1 MSTFLFIR
9 RLATLGAVAAVLS
22 AGSVAM
28 ADNDNDEMSE
38 QMFQNMPFGF
48 GPFGGGMAMM
58 ARPIDTNG
66 DGLVTATEA
75 SQHASIEFALLDLDG
90 DDAVT
95 EDEFMDS
102 APSAMMMI
110 GRRSTERL
118 YANRTARFKA
128 MDSDSDG
135 KVTRAEF
142 ISRAQASFE
151 AADADGDG
159 KVTVWEFRSQQNP
172 F

>member
-1 MSTFLFIR
+1 MSTFLSIR
-9 RLATLGAVAAVLS
+9 RLAALGAVAATL
-22 AGSVAM
+22 ATGTVAL
-28 ADNDNDEMSE
+28 ADSDSDEMPQ
-38 QMFQNMPFGF
+38 QMLQGMPFGF
-48 GPFGGGMAMM
+48 GPFGGGMGMM
-58 ARPIDTNG
+58 ARPVDTNG

-75 SQHASIEFALLDLDG
+75 SQHASVGFAVLDLDG

-102 APSAMMMI
+102 APSAMPM
-110 GRRSTERL
+110 GRRNTERL
-118 YANRTARFKA
+118 YVNRTARFKA
-128 MDSDSDG
+128 MDSDADG
-135 KVTRAEF
+135 TVTRAEF